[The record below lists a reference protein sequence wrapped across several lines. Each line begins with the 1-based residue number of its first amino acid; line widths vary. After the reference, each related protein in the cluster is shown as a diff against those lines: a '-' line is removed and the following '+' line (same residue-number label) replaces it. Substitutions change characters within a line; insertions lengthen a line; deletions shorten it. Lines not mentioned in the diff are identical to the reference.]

1 MAGGQANE
9 ENYSMPS
16 GKILPDVNFTQPKI
30 RYEQWSN
37 KHCQLFFLKC
47 GCVSKEAKLINK
59 QNNSDL
65 FKMWLKKRRSGQLE
79 SGKIQAT
86 KV

>member
-1 MAGGQANE
+1 
-9 ENYSMPS
+9 MPS
-16 GKILPDVNFTQPKI
+16 GKILPDINFTQPKI

-37 KHCQLFFLKC
+37 KHCNLFFSSV
-47 GCVSKEAKLINK
+47 GVSKEAKLINK

-65 FKMWLKKRRSGQLE
+65 FKMWLKGRSGQLE
-79 SGKIQAT
+79 NGKIQAT

>member
-1 MAGGQANE
+1 MSNE
-9 ENYSMPS
+9 VIN
-16 GKILPDVNFTQPKI
+16 IVNFF
-30 RYEQWSN
+30 SSSV
-37 KHCQLFFLKC
+37 
-47 GCVSKEAKLINK
+47 GVSKEAKLINK

-65 FKMWLKKRRSGQLE
+65 FKMWLKKSRSGQLE